1 MPHLVFFATLVKLPI
16 LFQTK
21 QFDQCC
27 TLLKELMAHELK
39 YKFNDDDQHFL
50 FMIEV
55 VLGLPPTAATLRE
68 LTRDQMMMM
77 VMAPLMFGFGPNSP
91 IGD

>member
-1 MPHLVFFATLVKLPI
+1 MFFCHSQLQLAV

-21 QFDQCC
+21 KFDQCC

-50 FMIEV
+50 FMIAV